1 MHQPGKW
8 WVGLL
13 PIAALWVLANGV
25 RTEPV
30 EADVA
35 SRAQAILAEAPDI
48 ASAMKAT
55 ALGRD
60 VQLEGLEFADGDG
73 TRMGQAVDQANGVRL
88 VDWRL
93 QRVLPA
99 RPFEFAA
106 TRVGDEL
113 RLTGSVPAPATR
125 GRVVAMAKDSA
136 SGKSVVDALAYATGA
151 PNGFEAIVAYGL
163 GEAAKLDGGSFG
175 IVDTGYSISGAA
187 ASFEVY
193 DAAVAATKSLPTG
206 LQLARAEILP
216 PEIKPYRW
224 DASSDGKSVTL
235 QGLAPSDAIRA
246 EIAGTATKLF
256 SGREVVNRMRLARG
270 APNGDFARAAASALT
285 ELAKLADG
293 ETTMTDAELSIRGHG
308 SAAVTNDV
316 VNASVRASLPE
327 PFKVG
332 VIDIIAPYAF
342 KIAKGGGRV
351 VLTGFAPNDAARNDL
366 ATAAKAA
373 FLGEPVENELANR
386 SDAPTRF
393 VDALKALLP
402 SIARLASGSLSADDT
417 VFNVEGLAIYDKAA
431 DQIKAELTR
440 ALVRG
445 FKLGNVTIGVAP
457 PPPALEIN
465 ECQPA
470 FDGLLTKGR
479 ILFDTGS
486 ANLSKESLALL
497 DHLIEVVRR
506 CREASIEVAGHTD
519 AQGTSELNLDLSTR
533 RAEAVTSYIGESGFD
548 TSRITSVGYG
558 ETKPVASNDTPEGRA
573 QNRRIE
579 FVVK

>member
-13 PIAALWVLANGV
+13 PVAALWVLANGV
-25 RTEPV
+25 RTESV

-35 SRAQAILAEAPDI
+35 SRAQAVLAEAPDI
-48 ASAMKAT
+48 ASEVKAT

-60 VQLEGLEFADGDG
+60 VRLEGLEFADGDG
-73 TRMGQAVDQANGVRL
+73 TRMGQAVDRANGVRL

-99 RPFEFAA
+99 RPFEFGA

-113 RLTGSVPAPATR
+113 RLTGSVPTPAIR
-125 GRVVAMAKDSA
+125 GRVRDMAKQNA
-136 SGKSVVDALAYATGA
+136 AGKSVVDALAYATGA
-151 PNGFEAIVAYGL
+151 PNGFESIVAYGL

-187 ASFEVY
+187 RSFEIY
-193 DAAVAATKSLPTG
+193 DAAIAATRSLPAG

-224 DASSDGKSVTL
+224 DASNDGKSVTL

-246 EIAGTATKLF
+246 EIAATAARLF
-256 SGREVVNRMRLARG
+256 AGREVVNRMRLARG
-270 APNGDFARAAASALT
+270 APNGDFARAATSALT

-293 ETTMTDAELSIRGHG
+293 ETTMTDGELSIRGHG
-308 SAAVTNDV
+308 SASVTTDV
-316 VNASVRASLPE
+316 VTTSVRASLPA
-327 PFKVG
+327 PFTVG
-332 VIDIIAPYAF
+332 VIDIIAPYAL

-351 VLTGFAPNDAARNDL
+351 VLAGSAPNDAARNDL
-366 ATAAKAA
+366 AAAAKAA
-373 FLGEPVENELANR
+373 FLGEPVENQLANR
-386 SDAPTRF
+386 SDAPARL
-393 VDALKALLP
+393 VDAVKALFP
-402 SIARLASGSLSADDT
+402 SLARLASGSLTLDDT

-431 DQIKAELTR
+431 DQIKLELGR

-445 FKLGNVTIGVAP
+445 FKLGVVTIGVIP
-457 PPPALEIN
+457 PPPALEVN

-470 FDGLLTKGR
+470 LDGLLAKGR
-479 ILFDTGS
+479 ILFETGS

-519 AQGTSELNLDLSTR
+519 SQGTPELNLDLSQR
-533 RAEAVTSYIGESGFD
+533 RAEAVTSYIGESGVD
-548 TSRITSVGYG
+548 TTRMTSAGYG

>member
-35 SRAQAILAEAPDI
+35 SRAQAVLAETPDI
-48 ASAMKAT
+48 ASEVKAR
-55 ALGRD
+55 ASGRD
-60 VQLEGLEFADGDG
+60 VRLEGLEFADGDG
-73 TRMGQAVDQANGVRL
+73 TRMGQAVDRANGVRL

-106 TRVGDEL
+106 ARAGDEL
-113 RLTGSVPAPATR
+113 RLTGSVPTPVTR
-125 GRVVAMAKDSA
+125 GRVLAMAKDSA
-136 SGKSVVDALAYATGA
+136 GGKSVVDGLAYATGA
-151 PNGFEAIVAYGL
+151 PNEFEAIVAYGL

-193 DAAVAATKSLPTG
+193 DAAITATRSLPAG
-206 LQLARAEILP
+206 LQLARAAILP

-235 QGLAPSDAIRA
+235 QGLVPDDVVRA
-246 EIAGTATKLF
+246 EIAATVAKLF
-256 SGREVVNRMRLARG
+256 SGREVANRMRLARG
-270 APNGDFARAAASALT
+270 APSGDFARAATSALT

-293 ETTMTDAELSIRGHG
+293 EATMIDAELSIRGHG
-308 SAAVTNDV
+308 SATVTNDV

-327 PFKVG
+327 QFKVG
-332 VIDIIAPYAF
+332 IIDIIAPYAF

-366 ATAAKAA
+366 AGAAKTV
-373 FLGEPVENELANR
+373 FLGEPIESALANR
-386 SDAPTRF
+386 SDAPAGF
-393 VDALKALLP
+393 VNALKALYP
-402 SIARLASGSLSADDT
+402 SLARLASGSLTSEDT
-417 VFNVEGLAIYDKAA
+417 VFNVEGLAIYEKAA
-431 DQIKAELTR
+431 DQIKAELIR
-440 ALVRG
+440 ALAQG

-470 FDGLLTKGR
+470 LDGLLTKGR
-479 ILFDTGS
+479 ILFETGS

-506 CREASIEVAGHTD
+506 CREASIEVGGHTD
-519 AQGTSELNLDLSTR
+519 SQGTPERNLDLSQR
-533 RAEAVTSYIGESGFD
+533 RAEAVTLYIGESGVD
-548 TSRITSVGYG
+548 TSRITSAGYG
-558 ETKPVASNDTPEGRA
+558 ETKPVADNDTPEGRA

>member
-25 RTEPV
+25 RTESV

-35 SRAQAILAEAPDI
+35 SRAQAVLAEAPDI
-48 ASAMKAT
+48 ASEVKAT

-60 VQLEGLEFADGDG
+60 VRLEGLEFADGDG
-73 TRMGQAVDQANGVRL
+73 TRMGQAVDRANGVRL

-99 RPFEFAA
+99 RPFEFGA

-113 RLTGSVPAPATR
+113 RLTGSVPTPAIR
-125 GRVVAMAKDSA
+125 GRVRDMAKQNA
-136 SGKSVVDALAYATGA
+136 AGKSVVDALAYATGA
-151 PNGFEAIVAYGL
+151 PNGFESIVAYGL

-187 ASFEVY
+187 RSFEIY
-193 DAAVAATKSLPTG
+193 DAAIAATRSLPAG

-224 DASSDGKSVTL
+224 DASNDGKSVTL

-246 EIAGTATKLF
+246 EIAATAARLF
-256 SGREVVNRMRLARG
+256 AGREVVNRMRLARG
-270 APNGDFARAAASALT
+270 APNGDFARAATSALT

-293 ETTMTDAELSIRGHG
+293 ETTMTDGELSIRGHG
-308 SAAVTNDV
+308 SASVTTDV
-316 VNASVRASLPE
+316 VTTSVRASLPA
-327 PFKVG
+327 PFTVG
-332 VIDIIAPYAF
+332 VIDIIAPYAL

-351 VLTGFAPNDAARNDL
+351 VLAGSAPNDAARNDL
-366 ATAAKAA
+366 AAAAKAA
-373 FLGEPVENELANR
+373 FLGEPVENQLANR
-386 SDAPTRF
+386 SDAPARL
-393 VDALKALLP
+393 VDAVKALFP
-402 SIARLASGSLSADDT
+402 SLARLASGSLTLDDT

-431 DQIKAELTR
+431 DQIKLELGR

-445 FKLGNVTIGVAP
+445 FKLGVVTIGVIP
-457 PPPALEIN
+457 PPPALEVN

-470 FDGLLTKGR
+470 LDGLLAKGR
-479 ILFDTGS
+479 ILFETGS

-519 AQGTSELNLDLSTR
+519 SQGTPELNLDLSQR
-533 RAEAVTSYIGESGFD
+533 RAEAVTSYIGESGVD
-548 TSRITSVGYG
+548 TTRMTSAGYG

>member
-13 PIAALWVLANGV
+13 PVAALWVLANGV
-25 RTEPV
+25 RTESV

-35 SRAQAILAEAPDI
+35 SRAQAVLAEAPDI
-48 ASAMKAT
+48 ASEVKAT

-60 VQLEGLEFADGDG
+60 VRLEGLEFADGDG
-73 TRMGQAVDQANGVRL
+73 TRMGQAVDRANGVRL

-99 RPFEFAA
+99 RPFEFGA

-113 RLTGSVPAPATR
+113 RLTGSVPTPAIR
-125 GRVVAMAKDSA
+125 GRVRDMAKQNA
-136 SGKSVVDALAYATGA
+136 AGKSVVDALAYATGA
-151 PNGFEAIVAYGL
+151 PNGFESIVAYGL

-187 ASFEVY
+187 RSFEIY
-193 DAAVAATKSLPTG
+193 DAAIAATRSLPAG

-224 DASSDGKSVTL
+224 DASNDGKSVTL

-246 EIAGTATKLF
+246 EIAATAARLF
-256 SGREVVNRMRLARG
+256 AGREVVNRMRLARG
-270 APNGDFARAAASALT
+270 APNGDFARAATSALT

-293 ETTMTDAELSIRGHG
+293 ETTMTDGELSIRGHG
-308 SAAVTNDV
+308 SASVTTDV
-316 VNASVRASLPE
+316 VTTSVRASLPA
-327 PFKVG
+327 PFTVG
-332 VIDIIAPYAF
+332 VIDIIAPYAL

-351 VLTGFAPNDAARNDL
+351 VLAGSAPNDAARNDL
-366 ATAAKAA
+366 AAAAKAA
-373 FLGEPVENELANR
+373 FLGEPVENQLANR
-386 SDAPTRF
+386 SDAPARL
-393 VDALKALLP
+393 VDAVKALFP
-402 SIARLASGSLSADDT
+402 SLARLASGSLTSDDT

-431 DQIKAELTR
+431 DQIKLELGR

-445 FKLGNVTIGVAP
+445 FKLGVVTIGVIP
-457 PPPALEIN
+457 PPPALEVN

-470 FDGLLTKGR
+470 LDGLLAKGR
-479 ILFDTGS
+479 ILFETGS

-519 AQGTSELNLDLSTR
+519 SQGTPELNLDLSQR
-533 RAEAVTSYIGESGFD
+533 RAEAVTSYIGESGVD
-548 TSRITSVGYG
+548 TTRMTSAGYG